1 MSESGEKER
10 ELSESELAFLL
21 ALVWELSH
29 LNMNGPAHQ
38 LAREKGFS
46 SMQLERLRRASGNRF
61 TVEMHSGERIAHQGW
76 PWGELT
82 SAEILE
88 ILDRG

>member
-1 MSESGEKER
+1 MSESSETER
-10 ELSESELAFLL
+10 ELSEPELVFLL
-21 ALVWELSH
+21 ALVWELAH
-29 LNMNGPAHQ
+29 LEMNGPTHQ

-61 TVEMHSGERIAHQGW
+61 TVEMYAGERIAHHGW

-82 SAEILE
+82 PAEILE
-88 ILDRG
+88 TLDFS